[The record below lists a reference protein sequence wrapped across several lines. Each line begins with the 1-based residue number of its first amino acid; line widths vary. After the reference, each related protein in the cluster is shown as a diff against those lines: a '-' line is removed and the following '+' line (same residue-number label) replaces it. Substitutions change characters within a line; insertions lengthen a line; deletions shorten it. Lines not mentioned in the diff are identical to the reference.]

1 MLALLLSHAMELKSC
16 DILINLSSTL
26 CMPAGIVSLKCD
38 NSMILAC
45 SLVLPAPSSSQRRGR
60 AKKAQAAVKS
70 EEEDMQAGQSTS
82 QPDSASQ
89 QEAELGPSQQEAEM
103 EVAAVL
109 TAGVDLTEDADEAA
123 LPLVDRLAGMVMHAD
138 SAESR
143 RRDTELQHHLYTS
156 PQVYDSTQVHASN
169 HALS

>member
-1 MLALLLSHAMELKSC
+1 MLVLLLSHAMELKSC

-60 AKKAQAAVKS
+60 AKKAQAAFKS

-82 QPDSASQ
+82 QPDSA
-89 QEAELGPSQQEAEM
+89 SQQEAEM

>member
-89 QEAELGPSQQEAEM
+89 QEAEM

>member
-1 MLALLLSHAMELKSC
+1 MLVLLLSHAMELKSC

-89 QEAELGPSQQEAEM
+89 QEAEM

>member
-60 AKKAQAAVKS
+60 AKKAQAAFKS

-82 QPDSASQ
+82 QPDSA
-89 QEAELGPSQQEAEM
+89 SQQEAEM